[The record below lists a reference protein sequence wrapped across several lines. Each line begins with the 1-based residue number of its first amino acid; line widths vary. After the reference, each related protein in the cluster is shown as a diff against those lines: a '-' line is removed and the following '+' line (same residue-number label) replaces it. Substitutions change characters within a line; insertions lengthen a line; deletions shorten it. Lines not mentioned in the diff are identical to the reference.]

1 MYVIGVGEGG
11 SVAVDVGRRLAT
23 LASTSGVGVEVTTL
37 PPDTPCQMANTI
49 SIVIADTT
57 TFKAK

>member
-11 SVAVDVGRRLAT
+11 RVAVDVGSRLAT
-23 LASTSGVGVEVTTL
+23 LASTSGVGVEVTVL
-37 PPDTPCQMANTI
+37 LPDTPCQMANTI
-49 SIVIADTT
+49 SIVIAETT